1 MTPNPETRER
11 HLSDSLC
18 ADLVLG
24 LLEGFEREQA
34 LDHARTCVECEERLR
49 AHAGASERAQ
59 SDWTGHV
66 STAPVPLRP
75 KFALPLPALFA
86 AAAALVAVLALPLVL
101 RHGTR
106 EELAPQWLPSA
117 GETVRLRGEGEPDAH
132 LTAGLAAYEARD
144 LPTAERELKA
154 AHAEGAAET
163 VRRLYLGNVL
173 VARGRPQEA
182 SAVFGEVRWYQVPEP
197 WRHEAA
203 RTWAQALR
211 TVGDFAR
218 ADSVERSLQ
227 PDSLLR
233 P

>member
-11 HLSDSLC
+11 HLSDALC

-34 LDHARTCVECEERLR
+34 LDHARTCDECESRLR

-59 SDWTGHV
+59 ADWAASV
-66 STAPVPLRP
+66 SATPVPMRP

-86 AAAALVAVLALPLVL
+86 AAAALIAALSLPIVL
-101 RHGTR
+101 RHGAR

-117 GETVRLRGEGEPDAH
+117 GESVRLRGEGEPDAH

-144 LPTAERELKA
+144 LETAERELMA
-154 AHAEGAAET
+154 ARAEGAAET

-173 VARGRPQEA
+173 VARGRAQEA
-182 SAVFGEVRWYQVPEP
+182 SAVFGDVRWYQVPEP
-197 WRHEAA
+197 WRHQAA

>member
-1 MTPNPETRER
+1 MTPNPERRER
-11 HLSDSLC
+11 HLSDSRC

-34 LDHARTCVECEERLR
+34 LDHARECEACESRLR
-49 AHAGASERAQ
+49 AHAGAAERAQ
-59 SDWTGHV
+59 ADWAGPV
-66 STAPVPLRP
+66 SATPVPLRA
-75 KFALPLPALFA
+75 KFALPLPAILA
-86 AAAALVAVLALPLVL
+86 AAAALVAVLALPFVL

-106 EELAPQWLPSA
+106 EELAPAWLPSA

-144 LPTAERELKA
+144 LVTAERELKA
-154 AHAEGAAET
+154 ARAEGAAET

-173 VARGRPQEA
+173 VARGRAQEA